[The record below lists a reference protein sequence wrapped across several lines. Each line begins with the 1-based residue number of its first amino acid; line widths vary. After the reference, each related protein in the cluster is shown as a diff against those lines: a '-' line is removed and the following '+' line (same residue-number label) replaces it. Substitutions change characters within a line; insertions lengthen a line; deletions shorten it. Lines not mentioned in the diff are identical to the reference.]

1 MLISCL
7 KFYNKISF
15 TDLKVRTI
23 LNRWITVPQKKLHR
37 QLCFMYDQQEWIG
50 FICFVSQVMRGIMS
64 HALFLWMKLM
74 PLVCVINLVITLLA
88 LRENDLSKLEDFST
102 TLTVLCLN
110 NFVACVVGA
119 KRGGGG
125 RKALKL
131 SLPNPPPFFPSS
143 LSPTPFRHLLCRL
156 TTLAISWCCRW
167 V

>member
-1 MLISCL
+1 
-7 KFYNKISF
+7 
-15 TDLKVRTI
+15 
-23 LNRWITVPQKKLHR
+23 
-37 QLCFMYDQQEWIG
+37 
-50 FICFVSQVMRGIMS
+50 MREIMS

-74 PLVCVINLVITLLA
+74 PLVCVINLVITSLA

-167 V
+167 VWSINYVLQKIQKTPRNTLTSKQHMTNNGFCNTKHPRLC